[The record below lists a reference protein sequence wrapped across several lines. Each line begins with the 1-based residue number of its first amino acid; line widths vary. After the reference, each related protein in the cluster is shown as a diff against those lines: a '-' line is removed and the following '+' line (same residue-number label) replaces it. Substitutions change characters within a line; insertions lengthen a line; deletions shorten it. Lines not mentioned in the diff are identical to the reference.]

1 VITQVY
7 RDSRSWATLSF
18 WVALAIF
25 LLTGWVT
32 YESIVKYQDASKW
45 RDHTY
50 AVIETLDQLRT
61 GLVDAETGQRG
72 YLITGESDYLEDYRK
87 SLDAIGQRKAE
98 LRTLTVDNA
107 SQQWRLNTLEPLV
120 TEKLMGLERRIQIRK
135 SQGLDA
141 AAQAIITSKDKRV
154 MNQIRD
160 ITDAM
165 NEEEHNLLKQRDQL
179 VARQA
184 NRTEVILA
192 CAALVC
198 LSLLRI
204 AFEMLKREITEHTN
218 AEIRI
223 QTLNE
228 NLEKNVHHLGS
239 LNKELEAFS
248 YSVSHD
254 LRTPLRALDGYSK
267 ELLENLG
274 GRLDAQNQSDLNR
287 IRAAAARM
295 GQLIDDLLDLSRL
308 ARTELAREDINLG
321 AAADKIVQE
330 FQKARPERQAEFV
343 IAPDLNVKGDPKLLQ
358 IVLQNL
364 LENAWKFTEKR
375 PVSKIE
381 LGATERDGQ
390 RVFFVK
396 DNGAG
401 FDMAYVGKLFGA
413 FQRLHDSDEF
423 PGTGIGL
430 ATVQRIINRHG
441 GTIWA
446 EAKVGDGAAF
456 YFTLP

>member
-1 VITQVY
+1 MITQVY